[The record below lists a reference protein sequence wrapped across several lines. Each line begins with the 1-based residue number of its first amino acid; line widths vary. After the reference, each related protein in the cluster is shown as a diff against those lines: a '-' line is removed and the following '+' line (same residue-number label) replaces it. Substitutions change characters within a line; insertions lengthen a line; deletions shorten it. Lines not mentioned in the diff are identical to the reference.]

1 MAPKKKTEEVNTKV
15 PEIMQHPNLVRSTD
29 IASIIGKSVRW
40 VQSLTQDGVIPVSDP
55 PRGKRS
61 YIYDLVP
68 VLSAYIAMLDKKAS
82 AQEQKEAEADLK
94 MRKAEAETALKE
106 SQKDLHQLKTDI
118 ARGKYVPVEE
128 VELDYKKFFSVFKKF
143 ATAIPDRV
151 VGIIGH
157 QVDPVTARQIEQELA
172 DDINRMLRTFV
183 VSAVEGDEP

>member
-1 MAPKKKTEEVNTKV
+1 M
-15 PEIMQHPNLVRSTD
+15 
-29 IASIIGKSVRW
+29 
-40 VQSLTQDGVIPVSDP
+40 IPVSDP

-183 VSAVEGDEP
+183 VSAVDGDEP